1 MPKRRRWHAVQSSAT
16 EHSRATNSAPPCSDS
31 QPPPCSDSQPEYARW
46 RAVSPERTATENS
59 CAQSGR
65 LDPDIRL
72 QKCMNP
78 AAVRLKTHHNRSPDV
93 GIGILIYMPNNRA
106 GTGEVPEMII
116 EDVSSPPAFATK
128 HGSSAMLAED
138 VLEVVI
144 PFLTMTPPA
153 HTVCD
158 AKEGRTPITTAG
170 EHVHVWCHRCANL
183 HISHHCA
190 ATHDAC
196 PDCRI
201 LRTIIQLSRRWNEF
215 MWRKVEFW

>member
-1 MPKRRRWHAVQSSAT
+1 
-16 EHSRATNSAPPCSDS
+16 
-31 QPPPCSDSQPEYARW
+31 
-46 RAVSPERTATENS
+46 
-59 CAQSGR
+59 
-65 LDPDIRL
+65 
-72 QKCMNP
+72 
-78 AAVRLKTHHNRSPDV
+78 
-93 GIGILIYMPNNRA
+93 
-106 GTGEVPEMII
+106 MII

-153 HTVCD
+153 YIACD
-158 AKEGRTPITTAG
+158 AKEGCTPITITG
-170 EHVHVWCHRCANL
+170 EHVHVWCHRCENL

-201 LRTIIQLSRRWNEF
+201 LRTILQLSRRWHDFTWGYRAILEPF
-215 MWRKVEFW
+215 ES